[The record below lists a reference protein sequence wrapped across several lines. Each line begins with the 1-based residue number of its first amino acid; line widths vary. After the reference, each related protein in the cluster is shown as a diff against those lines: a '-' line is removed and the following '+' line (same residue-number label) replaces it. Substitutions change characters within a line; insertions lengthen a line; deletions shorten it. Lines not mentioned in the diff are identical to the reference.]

1 VKELLHLNR
10 GEEIL
15 QELGLTNTQ
24 ARTYMA
30 LCRLSKASTAK
41 AISASANITRQDI
54 YNTLTQLQDLG
65 LIEITLGKP
74 VFYRA
79 IPIIQTITILA
90 ERRKQK
96 TDVLLEEAKE
106 LLSLFRIE
114 ETGNQEEKH
123 QFLLI
128 PKKETCI
135 QRIKKSIQHA
145 EGDFVMVAPWRETTQ
160 WLFTLHEQ
168 LNHAVDRGVE
178 IRCLSH
184 EPNVIKLTK
193 GMVEL
198 FKYPSF
204 KLRLSPDPCEVRF
217 AICDDQEAFIATV
230 DSDNAA
236 ESPALWTKNPA
247 ILHILRHYFETK
259 WVVAKEFTGLV
270 KVVT

>member
-1 VKELLHLNR
+1 
-10 GEEIL
+10 
-15 QELGLTNTQ
+15 
-24 ARTYMA
+24 M
-30 LCRLSKASTAK
+30 
-41 AISASANITRQDI
+41 
-54 YNTLTQLQDLG
+54 
-65 LIEITLGKP
+65 
-74 VFYRA
+74 
-79 IPIIQTITILA
+79 
-90 ERRKQK
+90 
-96 TDVLLEEAKE
+96 LEEAKE

-135 QRIKKSIQHA
+135 QRIKKSIQHT

-178 IRCLSH
+178 IRCLSQ
-184 EPNVIKLTK
+184 EQKAIKLTK
-193 GMVEL
+193 GMIEL
-198 FKYPSF
+198 FKYPNF

-217 AICDDQEAFIATV
+217 AIYDDQEAFIATV

-236 ESPALWTKNPA
+236 ESPALWTENPA
-247 ILHILRHYFETK
+247 MLHIVRHYFETK